1 MFRGSEEGLL
11 AGHQE
16 LQVIPHGLKGGPLAD
31 SPQGGAGEA
40 LGPECV
46 VRSLGFVLEAEEG
59 HR

>member
-1 MFRGSEEGLL
+1 MEGD
-11 AGHQE
+11 E
-16 LQVIPHGLKGGPLAD
+16 KKTIYVIPHGLKGGPLAD

>member
-1 MFRGSEEGLL
+1 MFRGSEECLL

-16 LQVIPHGLKGGPLAD
+16 LQVTPHGLKGVPLAG
-31 SPQGGAGEA
+31 SPQGGTGEA

-46 VRSLGFVLEAEEG
+46 VRSLSFVLEAEEG